1 MIPVDACFNWKANNF
16 LLEKVS
22 WGTTRVIIYMDS
34 KLLVP
39 AVCFAE
45 LTGFNWIMGHLVRA
59 TCTKT
64 WLIYRK
70 ESNVPKLYKDWCRK
84 KETKRS
90 NKTLLWLVSFFLHRS
105 LVAKILLST
114 VYTVHYNILQWHFAK
129 F

>member
-59 TCTKT
+59 TCT
-64 WLIYRK
+64 
-70 ESNVPKLYKDWCRK
+70 V
-84 KETKRS
+84 
-90 NKTLLWLVSFFLHRS
+90 VS
-105 LVAKILLST
+105 I
-114 VYTVHYNILQWHFAK
+114 FAQTSQEGFECSK
-129 F
+129 AER